1 LKHVKPLRQAVHQ
14 LDILRR
20 FGRLRPDR
28 FVLAGSTNSIFVD
41 SWEPRGRAIL
51 RNSGA
56 GQPSSKAVWRRA
68 LEIGRPDLVLDVGA
82 NYGEFI
88 FLPDYP
94 SGVRVVGIEANPSL
108 FGHLQRSRDIHP
120 SREQIELHCAL
131 AARAD
136 AGDTTFYLDGG
147 WSGRSSAVLHD
158 SLVQPKAIRVPTISV
173 DSLFVD
179 APLPRRILFKIDVE
193 GYESEVLAGMTRLL
207 AEASGILG
215 IVECNE
221 RFLAD
226 VGIGL
231 DEFLD
236 QLRSIGD
243 LFAISSSGDL
253 GAFDGHGTAES
264 GEDVVVMRGWPTE
277 PPGV

>member
-1 LKHVKPLRQAVHQ
+1 LKQVKPLRQAVHQ

-41 SWEPRGRAIL
+41 SREPRGRAIL
-51 RNSGA
+51 RNAGG
-56 GQPSSKAVWRRA
+56 GQPSSKAVWRWA
-68 LEIGRPDLVLDVGA
+68 LDSGQPDLVLDVGA
-82 NYGEFI
+82 NYGEFV
-88 FLPDYP
+88 FLPDYSP
-94 SGVRVVGIEANPSL
+94 GTRVIGIEANPHL
-108 FGHLQRSRDIHP
+108 YEHLQRSLAIHP
-120 SREQIELHCAL
+120 SRAQIELYCAL
-131 AARAD
+131 AARSD
-136 AGDTTFYLDGG
+136 GDDTTFYLDGG

-158 SLVQPKAIRVPTISV
+158 SLVQPTAIQVPTISV

-179 APLPRRILFKIDVE
+179 SPSPATVLFKIDVE

-207 AEASGILG
+207 AGASAVLG

-226 VGIGL
+226 VGISLG
-231 DEFLD
+231 DFLD

-243 LFAISSSGDL
+243 LYRITSNGGLS
-253 GAFDGHGTAES
+253 AFEEHRTADS
-264 GEDVVVMRGWPTE
+264 GEDVVVVRGWAAE